1 MLLINLCE
9 LILSSL
15 YIYYMFEQDF
25 AYMDYA
31 NACSMS
37 VCVCVCVGILHV
49 CVCSKRLLYLISLS
63 IFV

>member
-37 VCVCVCVGILHV
+37 VCVCVYACVYVWAYCV
-49 CVCSKRLLYLISLS
+49 CVCVFEAFTLS
-63 IFV
+63 Y